1 MDLTNAEFDEIH
13 FETISSDGD
22 ASDGDANS
30 EDMDEDELDDVMAS
44 MNIADD
50 VIIVPQVQP
59 HRPQVQPPKRPT
71 VPEEEEEDANGRKGL
86 PTVNR
91 TVVEKVSHLMRMTQ
105 QKILE
110 PGFYIARELV
120 DSRRVRPEPVRKKD
134 GGEDY
139 RGLESKI
146 IVD

>member
-59 HRPQVQPPKRPT
+59 H
-71 VPEEEEEDANGRKGL
+71 
-86 PTVNR
+86 
-91 TVVEKVSHLMRMTQ
+91 
-105 QKILE
+105 
-110 PGFYIARELV
+110 
-120 DSRRVRPEPVRKKD
+120 KD